1 MVEEFEDA
9 AVIVDYHNPF
19 SCVLF
24 AVKNLALGGRIFTH
38 RWGEPTFQVGNGSDN
53 VSFSA
58 LKRASMDLVTTYRM
72 YRKMMQ
78 YPQLLDSMRTIFLSS
93 LEKRGV
99 IDSTSLEKEAL
110 EGLEN
115 KGLPA
120 SEENLREHKS
130 ALIDLYFTDHFT
142 EEEIENHINLAR
154 KEDLFRILNR
164 VVNTEGATSKRIQ
177 NALKAFCNV
186 PQGDLFIDPVE
197 AEGVRVALINH
208 FISNQLPFIGVSKPH
223 ITIRDVDEML
233 DHSYWNRRRP
243 GKIGGKA
250 AGMFLAYK
258 IVLPRLKE
266 KDPEL
271 EKHVVIPDSYY
282 FNSGSFS
289 DFIDYNEL
297 YHFHSQ
303 KYKTREAIEEE
314 YKNIAQLFE
323 KASFPPDVVEIFR
336 GFLDQVGEHPLI
348 LRSSSLLEDNFG
360 SAFSGKY
367 DSVFLANQG
376 KPERR
381 LNEFIWG
388 LKRVHMS
395 TYGPGPIIYRR
406 DHNLLDFDEK
416 MSVLVQ
422 KVVGRRYGK
431 HFFPFA
437 AGVAYSH
444 NPYRW
449 TPRIRKEDGIVR
461 LVFGLGTRAVDRVG
475 SDYPRMIP
483 LSHPTLRPEVDAGQ
497 IAKYSQKLV
506 DALNVESGVV
516 ESLSYQDI
524 MKKNSKDA
532 PFYALS
538 VDQAGH
544 LSAPLFKGQKV
555 DIKSGCITF
564 DNFLKQTPFVSLM
577 KKILHKLQ
585 ESYGQPVDVEFA
597 WDQGKLYLL
606 QCRTLAVAGELES
619 VEWPQNISDEAV
631 LFTNS
636 RIVSSSV
643 IKDIEYL
650 VYIDPRAYRKLPSYE
665 KKITVGRVVSKL
677 NRLLEGKRYGLFG
690 PGRWGSNDIN
700 LGVRV
705 GYEDINRTLFLGEL
719 ALEKDGSTP
728 EVSFGTHF
736 FNDLVEASI
745 VPIAIYPDQKGAVF
759 RENFFLNKPNQLQ
772 KLAPELAAYAPVVR
786 VLHLPES
793 TNGDFLQVYQDGDRQ
808 EGIGFLDGRQD
819 DIPKGK

>member
-1 MVEEFEDA
+1 
-9 AVIVDYHNPF
+9 
-19 SCVLF
+19 
-24 AVKNLALGGRIFTH
+24 
-38 RWGEPTFQVGNGSDN
+38 
-53 VSFSA
+53 
-58 LKRASMDLVTTYRM
+58 MDLVTTYRM
-72 YRKMMQ
+72 YRKMMR
-78 YPQLLDSMRTIFLSS
+78 YPQLLDGMHAIFVSA

-99 IDSTSLEKEAL
+99 IDPGTLEKEAL
-110 EGLEN
+110 EGLE
-115 KGLPA
+115 KKALPA
-120 SEENLREHKS
+120 SEENLREYKS
-130 ALIDLYFTDHFT
+130 ALIDLYFANHFT

-154 KEDLFRILNR
+154 KEELFRILNR
-164 VVNTEGATSKRIQ
+164 VVNTEGVTSKRIQ
-177 NALKAFCNV
+177 NALKAFCDV

-208 FISNQLPFIGVSKPH
+208 FISNQLPFIGISKRY

-233 DHSYWNRRRP
+233 DHSFWNRRRP

-258 IVLPRLKE
+258 ILLPRLKE
-266 KDPEL
+266 KDSEL
-271 EKHVVIPDSYY
+271 EKHVVIPESYY
-282 FNSGSFS
+282 FNSGNFS

-303 KYKTREAIEEE
+303 KYKTREAIEGE

-323 KASFPPDVVEIFR
+323 KAAYPPDVVETFR
-336 GFLDQVGEHPLI
+336 DFLDQVGEHPLI

-376 KPERR
+376 NLDRR
-381 LNEFIWG
+381 LNEFVWG

-395 TYGPGPIIYRR
+395 TYGPAPILYRM

-497 IAKYSQKLV
+497 IAKYSQRVV
-506 DALNVESGVV
+506 DALNLETGLV
-516 ESLSYQDI
+516 ESLSFHDV
-524 MKKNSKDA
+524 MKWTSGEA
-532 PFYALS
+532 HFYALS
-538 VDQAGH
+538 VNQAGH
-544 LSAPLFKGQKV
+544 LSVPMFKGQKV
-555 DIKSGCITF
+555 DVSSGCITF
-564 DNFLKQTPFVSLM
+564 DNFLKKTPFVSLM
-577 KKILHKLQ
+577 KKILHKL
-585 ESYGQPVDVEFA
+585 EKAYGQPVDVEFA
-597 WDQGKLYLL
+597 WDQEKLYLL
-606 QCRTLAVAGELES
+606 QCRTLAVAQELEQ
-619 VEWPQNISDEAV
+619 VELPENISDEAI

-643 IKDIEYL
+643 IKDIEYF
-650 VYIDPRAYRKLPSYE
+650 VYVDPRAYSQIPTYDE
-665 KKITVGRVVSKL
+665 KITVGRIVSKL

-690 PGRWGSNDIN
+690 PGRWGSNDIS

-705 GYEDINRTLFLGEL
+705 GYEDINRTLVLGEI
-719 ALEKDGSTP
+719 AFAEDGSTP

-736 FNDLVEASI
+736 FNDLVEAHI
-745 VPIAIYPDQKGAVF
+745 VPIAIYPDQKETAF
-759 RENFFLNKPNQLQ
+759 RENFLLNKPNQL
-772 KLAPELAAYAPVVR
+772 KKFTPEYDAYAPVVR
-786 VLHLPES
+786 VLHLPEC
-793 TNGDFLQVYQDGDRQ
+793 TNGYFLQIYQDGDRQ
-808 EGIGFLDGRQD
+808 KGIGFLSDRQD
-819 DIPKGK
+819 DMARGK